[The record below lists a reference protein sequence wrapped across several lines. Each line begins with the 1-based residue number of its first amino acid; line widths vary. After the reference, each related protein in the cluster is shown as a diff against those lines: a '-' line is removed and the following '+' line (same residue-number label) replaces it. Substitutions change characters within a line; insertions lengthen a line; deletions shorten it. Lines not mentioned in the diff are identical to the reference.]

1 MKRDCLDMNNWSFIS
16 HELQCISCCLAFAC
30 SGPLGEENF
39 VFAKTWLV
47 LLGGTMME

>member
-16 HELQCISCCLAFAC
+16 HELQRISGCLAFAC
-30 SGPLGEENF
+30 SGPLREGNF